1 MDLRFI
7 TPEDPLYADELE
19 LRFRALRE
27 PLGHTRADV
36 AFPFERDSLHL
47 VAVDAGRVV
56 GCVLFHPESAAGGR
70 LFQMAV
76 AEPGRSRGLGRTL
89 LRALEAELW
98 RRGLVDVHLHA
109 RADVVGFYE
118 KLGYASFGAP
128 YEEVGI
134 LHQNMRRFLPPP
146 AP

>member
-7 TPEDPLYADELE
+7 TPDDPLYAEELE

-47 VAVDAGRVV
+47 VALDAGRVV
-56 GCVLFHPESAAGGR
+56 GCVLFHPETAAGGR

-76 AEPGRSRGLGRTL
+76 AARGQSRGLGRTL
-89 LRALEAELW
+89 LLALEAELW
-98 RRGLVDVHLHA
+98 KRGLVDVHLHA

-118 KLGYASFGAP
+118 KLGYRSYGEP
-128 YEEVGI
+128 YLEVGI
-134 LHQNMRRFLPPP
+134 LHQDMRKLLAAPP
-146 AP
+146 